1 MCWYK
6 QKENISRINYAFS
19 VIMAKK
25 SSLSYCI
32 FVSLWCC
39 LLNKLITTMI
49 LGASWNIRVDK
60 YCVVGCRSNYSEET
74 LIPACSIPRKDED
87 PTNTCMRYVN
97 RKDRESSFNSFI
109 GCISHFEETFY
120 K

>member
-1 MCWYK
+1 
-6 QKENISRINYAFS
+6 
-19 VIMAKK
+19 
-25 SSLSYCI
+25 
-32 FVSLWCC
+32 
-39 LLNKLITTMI
+39 MI

-60 YCVVGCRSNYSEET
+60 YCVIGCSSNYSEER